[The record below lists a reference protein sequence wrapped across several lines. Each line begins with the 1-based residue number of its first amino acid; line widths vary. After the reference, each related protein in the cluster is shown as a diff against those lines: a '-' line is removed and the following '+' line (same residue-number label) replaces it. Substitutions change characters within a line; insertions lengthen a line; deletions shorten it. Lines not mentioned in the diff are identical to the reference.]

1 MVEPR
6 QVMEIDVVMYSLE
19 VEIVSE
25 EELLSIK
32 FNATLSLTTALTFDG
47 MDGSGRSWPER
58 TDD

>member
-1 MVEPR
+1 
-6 QVMEIDVVMYSLE
+6 MEIDVVMYSLE